1 MSISSKIFTFLFA
14 ISISLN
20 IEGQRTTYQ
29 INYLSEFNSAIEY
42 YKENKLK
49 FNNIDNHLGKEFI
62 FSIVAPELSQYGV
75 ISDLAQTYSLKVM
88 YAQGGKDYSDFSIGY
103 FQMKPSFI
111 EKLET
116 EIVTNRN
123 LNEQFGF
130 CLFPDPE
137 NREARVTR
145 IERLEQLDWQITYL
159 RIFLAIMNLKTASI
173 QFPNDTEK
181 LKYFAT
187 AYNLGFEKSKTQI
200 ENNFQSK
207 QFPHFGDLKFNYSE
221 VSQEFYQHLKD
232 TQRIQN

>member
-1 MSISSKIFTFLFA
+1 MSIFYRILTFLCA
-14 ISISLN
+14 ISISPFL
-20 IEGQRTTYQ
+20 EGQSITYQ
-29 INYLSEFNSAIEY
+29 KSYPNEFISTIEF
-42 YKENKLK
+42 YKKNKSK
-49 FNNIDNHLGKEFI
+49 FTDIDKHLGTEFT
-62 FSIVAPELSQYGV
+62 FSIVAPEISQYGV

-88 YAQGGKDYSDFSIGY
+88 YVQGGKDYSDFSIGY

-116 EIVTNRN
+116 EIVSDNN
-123 LNEQFGF
+123 LSSQFGF

-159 RIFLAIMNLKTASI
+159 KIFLEIMKLRTTVISFQN
-173 QFPNDTEK
+173 NTEK

-200 ENNFQSK
+200 EKNFQSK
-207 QFPHFGDLKFNYSE
+207 QFPHFCSLRFNYSE
-221 VSQEFYQHLKD
+221 VSIEFYDYLKKK
-232 TQRIQN
+232 